1 MPYITPYQYY
11 TNNGNLPIEENWG
24 SYQYVSLADIV
35 NQFMLMYVGQD
46 KQLDNVKRYEV
57 LFHAKQGIKLLNYDA
72 LRSIKTIEMNV
83 GDNLKFILPN
93 DYVNYVRISINK
105 DGCLRPLYENRKA
118 NTALGYLQDNNYNI
132 LFDSNG
138 EVMIGDSWLDIYRQT
153 PSLYTGSGPYNG
165 CMGWCV
171 DNVWY
176 FGYSIGPKFLVDPSE
191 LSMGP
196 SFRVNNGVIDFSS
209 GVAGELVV
217 LEYIS
222 DGMQNGAEADIVVHK
237 FAEEFLYRYIKWN
250 LLNAKFGITVY
261 DRKLARDEKQ
271 AEFRNA
277 KIRLSNLHPSRLLMS
292 LRGQGKQIK

>member
-1 MPYITPYQYY
+1 
-11 TNNGNLPIEENWG
+11 
-24 SYQYVSLADIV
+24 
-35 NQFMLMYVGQD
+35 
-46 KQLDNVKRYEV
+46 
-57 LFHAKQGIKLLNYDA
+57 
-72 LRSIKTIEMNV
+72 
-83 GDNLKFILPN
+83 
-93 DYVNYVRISINK
+93 
-105 DGCLRPLYENRKA
+105 
-118 NTALGYLQDNNYNI
+118 
-132 LFDSNG
+132 
-138 EVMIGDSWLDIYRQT
+138 
-153 PSLYTGSGPYNG
+153 
-165 CMGWCV
+165 
-171 DNVWY
+171 
-176 FGYSIGPKFLVDPSE
+176 
-191 LSMGP
+191 MGP